1 MVDLTGYKL
10 TFDDEFNTRSISQT
24 GAGTTY
30 ADIRP
35 GWRYDANSDIGFG
48 KSSFVDPASGYDPF

>member
-1 MVDLTGYKL
+1 MGKISFPDLSGYKL
-10 TFDDEFNTRSISQT
+10 TFDDEFDTRSISQT

-35 GWRYDANSDIGFG
+35 D
-48 KSSFVDPASGYDPF
+48 

>member
-1 MVDLTGYKL
+1 MPDLSGYKPI
-10 TFDDEFNTRSISQT
+10 FDDEFNTRSISQT

-35 GWRYDANSDIGFG
+35 D
-48 KSSFVDPASGYDPF
+48 